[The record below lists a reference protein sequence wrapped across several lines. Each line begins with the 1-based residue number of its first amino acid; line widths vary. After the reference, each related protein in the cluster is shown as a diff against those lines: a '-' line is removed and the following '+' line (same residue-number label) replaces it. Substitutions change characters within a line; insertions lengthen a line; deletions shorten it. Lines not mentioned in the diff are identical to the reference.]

1 MKSLVTIIMGL
12 FVLAL
17 AGQAARADWDP
28 NDPYKWLQLPDLEPY
43 KGMDVYDKSRWLA
56 DDFLCT
62 STNKITDI
70 HIWGSWK
77 NDVLPSYW
85 PAGGTFSLKIYG
97 DIPANPLDPCTHSEP
112 NENKVLWQRTLVPT
126 SYRLYA
132 TGLQEGWYDPNTSE
146 YIPWGDSNCYQYNFL
161 IPEANAFMQQGDPN
175 NPIVYWLGVQAIVND
190 ANAKFGWKTSADHW
204 NDDATWRMGGNWY
217 ELTYPSGHPLCG
229 QSIDL
234 AFVITPEPAT
244 LSLLA
249 VGGLAILRRGSGQKL
264 RRRKSA

>member
-1 MKSLVTIIMGL
+1 MKSFVTIIIGL

-17 AGQAARADWDP
+17 AGQLARADWDP
-28 NDPYKWLQLPDLEPY
+28 NDPYKWVQLPDLEPN
-43 KGMDVYDKSRWLA
+43 GMDVYDKSRWLA

-62 STNKITDI
+62 SMNRITDI

-77 NDVLPSYW
+77 NDIIPTGG
-85 PAGGTFSLKIYG
+85 AGALTFSLRIYG
-97 DIPANPLDPCTHSEP
+97 DIPADPSNHSEP
-112 NENKVLWQRTLVPT
+112 NENQKLWERNALVPT
-126 SYRLYA
+126 YRLYA

-175 NPIVYWLGVQAIVND
+175 NPIVYWLAVQATVSDPI
-190 ANAKFGWKTSADHW
+190 AIFGWKTSADHW
-204 NDDATWRMGGNWY
+204 NDDATWRTGGQWY
-217 ELTYPSGHPLCG
+217 ELTYPSGHPLYG

-244 LSLLA
+244 LSLL
-249 VGGLAILRRGSGQKL
+249 VLGGLALI
-264 RRRKSA
+264 RRRRTA